1 MTVKITGRVRPLAG
15 HPQVSSIALLTTV
28 LGGFA
33 SHIGEVLR
41 AAHASSGR
49 QRPLHPGDHFARVLV
64 WAWETDRPR
73 AMQLLLDLLVALR
86 TPPPGT
92 TPPSP
97 AYTLEDLLAGLPY
110 ALPPGFDDYDRL
122 AAAARVDVP
131 TLYGAPGI

>member
-1 MTVKITGRVRPLAG
+1 MTSTSTDSAAPAVPA
-15 HPQVSSIALLTTV
+15 SILTTV

-41 AAHASSGR
+41 DAHARTGR
-49 QRPLHPGDHFARVLV
+49 QIPLHPGDHFARVLV

-86 TPPPGT
+86 TAAAGAA
-92 TPPSP
+92 PPSP

-110 ALPPGFDDYDRL
+110 ALPPGFADYDRL
-122 AAAARVDVP
+122 VAAARVDVP
-131 TLYGAPGI
+131 ALYGAPGI